1 MGNVIEGVLS
11 TSLSVIDTKGGDV
24 LHAMKASDPGYI
36 GFGEAYF
43 STVDTGAVKGW
54 KRHHEMTLNLIVP
67 VGRIRFVLY
76 DDREKSDSCGR
87 FQDLVLSR
95 DNYCRL
101 TVPPL
106 LWMGFQGLGENNSV
120 LLNIAN
126 IPHSPDE
133 VDRKEIDQI
142 PFDW

>member
-1 MGNVIEGVLS
+1 MIEGVLS
-11 TSLSVIDTKGGDV
+11 TSLSIIDTEGGDV
-24 LHAMKASDPGYI
+24 LHAMKSSDPGYR

-43 STVDTGAVKGW
+43 STVDAGAVKGW

-67 VGRIRFVLY
+67 VGMVRFVLY
-76 DDREKSDSCGR
+76 DDREKSATYGR
-87 FQDLVLSR
+87 SQDLVLSR

-106 LWMGFQGLGENNSV
+106 LWMGFQGLGKKNSI
-120 LLNIAN
+120 LLNIASV
-126 IPHSPDE
+126 PHSPDE

-142 PFDW
+142 PFEW